1 MSPLSKKSLHL
12 KSKVNELGKL
22 GFGSYP
28 FHRLPVPLRKILE
41 HLCDSVSSLPNEKKP
56 SEHAGR
62 DGAAE
67 TQGFIQ
73 QVQLVF
79 PTAAKRASGEEA
91 SSERFSFSGTKRFG
105 GKEVILLC

>member
-1 MSPLSKKSLHL
+1 MSLGNWDLGPTPFIDFLFPLGKSLSTFVTQFPHCQM
-12 KSKVNELGKL
+12 
-22 GFGSYP
+22 
-28 FHRLPVPLRKILE
+28 R
-41 HLCDSVSSLPNEKKP
+41 KKP
-56 SEHAGR
+56 SEHPGR

-91 SSERFSFSGTKRFG
+91 SSERFWFSGTKRSG